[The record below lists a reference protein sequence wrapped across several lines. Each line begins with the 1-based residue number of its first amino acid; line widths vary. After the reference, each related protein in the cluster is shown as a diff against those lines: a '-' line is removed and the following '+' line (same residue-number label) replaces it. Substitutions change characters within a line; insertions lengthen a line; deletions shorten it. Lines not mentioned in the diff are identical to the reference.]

1 MLLALNIC
9 CSGKLKGRKEIAK
22 DTKNTEVKK
31 KEAVRRNDGK
41 KHINSVR
48 FEDHAK
54 KRNII

>member
-41 KHINSVR
+41 KTHKFSQI
-48 FEDHAK
+48 
-54 KRNII
+54 